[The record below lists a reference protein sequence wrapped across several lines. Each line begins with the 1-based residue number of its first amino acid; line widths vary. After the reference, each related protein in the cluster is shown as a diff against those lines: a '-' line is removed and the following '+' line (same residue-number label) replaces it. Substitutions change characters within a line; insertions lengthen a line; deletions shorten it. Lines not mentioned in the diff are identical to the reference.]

1 MGFLKT
7 KIHISWLLSA
17 MFAGLLVGL
26 IIVKVCGVTV
36 DPPVVA
42 LTTVILVASLISK
55 RRLMVLFMIITG
67 VIIGLARGRAVENEL
82 NQYDQFVGD
91 EVVIEGELI
100 EDAKLDGGKLV
111 GELKY
116 VAVVLN
122 KQALDS
128 VGKVWFSV
136 DGIDRA
142 PKRHNQIVIQGL
154 MDNGFGN
161 YAATIQ
167 SGKVIAV
174 DSCNRT
180 QIDEARDAFNDALS
194 RVVEPDK
201 LGLAMG
207 ILTGQQTNIST
218 AMENV
223 FAAASLTHILVASG
237 YNLTVLV
244 RFVRRLLAKRSRI
257 VALILSSTA
266 VILFAMV
273 TGSSASMDRAL
284 IVSLTSLAL
293 WYVGRKIH
301 PVVMLLAIAALTAML
316 DPTMI
321 WGDLGWYLSFA
332 SFAGVIIVAPLLADL
347 LGGLNRPIDDDGQSV
362 GYRIKSIVNSVKQVA
377 VETISV
383 QLTTTP
389 LILLFIG
396 STSFTG
402 LITNII
408 VLPILPLTMLTT
420 FVAGLSSI
428 VLPIPVASIVA
439 APSNLLLGI
448 VSGVASWGSN
458 LPGNSV
464 ECQPTLIVVV
474 GYYIVLLVAMVII
487 KLWTGHDYRGDNVIE

>member
-1 MGFLKT
+1 MGFLKI

-26 IIVKVCGVTV
+26 IIAKVCSVIISS
-36 DPPVVA
+36 PIVA
-42 LTTVILVASLISK
+42 LAIVMLIASLISR
-55 RRLMVLFMIITG
+55 RRLMVSFMIIAG
-67 VIIGLARGRAVENEL
+67 VIIGLARGGAVEAEL

-91 EVVIEGELI
+91 EVVIKGELV
-100 EDAKLDGGKLV
+100 EDAKLDGSRLV
-111 GELKY
+111 GGLKDITI
-116 VAVVLN
+116 VLN
-122 KQALDS
+122 EQTLDV

-136 DGIDRA
+136 DGIDRTL
-142 PKRHNQIVIQGL
+142 KRHDQIVIQGL

-167 SGKVIAV
+167 SGKIVAV
-174 DSCNRT
+174 DGDNRT
-180 QIDEARDAFNDALS
+180 QIDEVRDTFNGALS
-194 RVVEPDK
+194 QVVEPDK

-218 AMENV
+218 VTEDV

-244 RFVRRLLAKRSRI
+244 RFVRRLLAKRSRL
-257 VALILSSTA
+257 VALILSST
-266 VILFAMV
+266 VVVLFAMV

-293 WYVGRKIH
+293 WYVGRKTH

-332 SFAGVIIVAPLLADL
+332 SFAGVIIVAPLLMDL
-347 LGGLNRPIDDDGQSV
+347 LGGLDGAVNDSQSV
-362 GYRIKSIVNSVKQVA
+362 RQRIKSIVSSVKQVA

-383 QLTTTP
+383 QLITTP
-389 LILLFIG
+389 LILLFMG
-396 STSFTG
+396 STSLTG

-428 VLPIPVASIVA
+428 VLPMSIADIVA
-439 APSNLLLGI
+439 APSNLLLEI
-448 VSGVASWGSN
+448 VSGIASWGSD
-458 LPGNSV
+458 LPGNNI
-464 ECQPTLIVVV
+464 EYQPTLVVV
-474 GYYIVLLVAMVII
+474 ISYYIVLLVAMVVI
-487 KLWTGHDYRGDNVIE
+487 KLWTGHDYRGDNVVE

>member
-1 MGFLKT
+1 
-7 KIHISWLLSA
+7 

-42 LTTVILVASLISK
+42 LATVTLVASLISK

-67 VIIGLARGRAVENEL
+67 VVIGLARGGAVENEL

-91 EVVIEGELI
+91 EVVVKGELI
-100 EDAKLDGGKLV
+100 EDAKLDGGRLV
-111 GELKY
+111 GELKDVT
-116 VAVVLN
+116 VALN
-122 KQALDS
+122 KQALDF

-167 SGKVIAV
+167 SGKVITV

-180 QIDEARDAFNDALS
+180 QIDEARDTFNDALS

-218 AMENV
+218 TMENV

-332 SFAGVIIVAPLLADL
+332 SFAGVIIVAPLLTDL
-347 LGGLNRPIDDDGQSV
+347 LGGLSKPIDDDGQSV
-362 GYRIKSIVNSVKQVA
+362 DRIKSIVTSVKQVA

-402 LITNII
+402 LITNIM

-464 ECQPTLIVVV
+464 ECQPTLVVVV

>member
-1 MGFLKT
+1 MGFLKI

-17 MFAGLLVGL
+17 MFAGSLVGL
-26 IIVKVCGVTV
+26 IIAKVCSVIIS
-36 DPPVVA
+36 PPIVA
-42 LTTVILVASLISK
+42 LAIVMLIASLISR
-55 RRLMVLFMIITG
+55 RRLMVSFMIIAG
-67 VIIGLARGRAVENEL
+67 VIIGLARGGAVEAEL

-91 EVVIEGELI
+91 EVVIKGELV
-100 EDAKLDGGKLV
+100 EDAKLDGSRLV
-111 GELKY
+111 GGLKDITI
-116 VAVVLN
+116 VLN
-122 KQALDS
+122 EQTLDV

-136 DGIDRA
+136 DGIDRTL
-142 PKRHNQIVIQGL
+142 KRHDQIVIQGL

-167 SGKVIAV
+167 SGKIVAV
-174 DSCNRT
+174 DGDNRT
-180 QIDEARDAFNDALS
+180 QIDEVRDTFNGALS
-194 RVVEPDK
+194 QVVEPDK

-218 AMENV
+218 ATEDV

-244 RFVRRLLAKRSRI
+244 RFVRRLLAKRSRL
-257 VALILSSTA
+257 VALILSST
-266 VILFAMV
+266 VVVLFAMV

-293 WYVGRKIH
+293 WYVGRKTH

-332 SFAGVIIVAPLLADL
+332 SFAGVIIVAPLLMDL
-347 LGGLNRPIDDDGQSV
+347 LGGLDGAVNDSQSV
-362 GYRIKSIVNSVKQVA
+362 RQRIKSIVSSVKQVA

-383 QLTTTP
+383 QLITTP
-389 LILLFIG
+389 LILLFMG
-396 STSFTG
+396 STSLTG

-428 VLPIPVASIVA
+428 VLPMSIAGIVA

-448 VSGVASWGSN
+448 VSGIASWGSD
-458 LPGNSV
+458 LPGNNI
-464 ECQPTLIVVV
+464 EYQPTLVVV
-474 GYYIVLLVAMVII
+474 ISYYIVLLVAMVII
-487 KLWTGHDYRGDNVIE
+487 KLWTGHDYRGDNVVE

>member
-1 MGFLKT
+1 
-7 KIHISWLLSA
+7 

-26 IIVKVCGVTV
+26 IIVKVCGAIV

-42 LTTVILVASLISK
+42 LATVTLVASLISK

-67 VIIGLARGRAVENEL
+67 VVIGLARGGAVESEL

-91 EVVIEGELI
+91 EVVVKGELI
-100 EDAKLDGGKLV
+100 EDAKLDGGRLV
-111 GELKY
+111 GELKDVT
-116 VAVVLN
+116 VALN

-180 QIDEARDAFNDALS
+180 QIDEVRDTFNNALS

-332 SFAGVIIVAPLLADL
+332 SFAGVIIVAPLLTDL
-347 LGGLNRPIDDDGQSV
+347 LGGLNRPIDDDGQPV
-362 GYRIKSIVNSVKQVA
+362 DRIKSIVNSVKQVA

-383 QLTTTP
+383 QLVTTP

-402 LITNII
+402 LITNIM

-464 ECQPTLIVVV
+464 ECQPTLMVVV
-474 GYYIVLLVAMVII
+474 GYYIVLLVTMVII

>member
-1 MGFLKT
+1 
-7 KIHISWLLSA
+7 
-17 MFAGLLVGL
+17 
-26 IIVKVCGVTV
+26 
-36 DPPVVA
+36 
-42 LTTVILVASLISK
+42 
-55 RRLMVLFMIITG
+55 MVPFMIIAG
-67 VIIGLARGRAVENEL
+67 VIIGLARGGAVEAEL

-91 EVVIEGELI
+91 EAVIKGELV
-100 EDAKLDGGKLV
+100 EDAKLDGSRLV
-111 GELKY
+111 GGLKDIT
-116 VAVVLN
+116 VVLN
-122 KQALDS
+122 EQTLDV

-136 DGIDRA
+136 DGVDRTL
-142 PKRHNQIVIQGL
+142 KRHDQIVIQGL

-167 SGKVIAV
+167 SGKIVAV
-174 DSCNRT
+174 DGDNRT
-180 QIDEARDAFNDALS
+180 QIDEVRDTFNGALS
-194 RVVEPDK
+194 QVVEPDK

-218 AMENV
+218 ATEDV

-244 RFVRRLLAKRSRI
+244 RFVRRLLAKRSRL
-257 VALILSSTA
+257 VALILSST
-266 VILFAMV
+266 VVVLFAMV
-273 TGSSASMDRAL
+273 TGSSASMNRAL

-332 SFAGVIIVAPLLADL
+332 SFAAVIIVAPLLMDL
-347 LGGLNRPIDDDGQSV
+347 LGGLDGAVNDSQSV
-362 GYRIKSIVNSVKQVA
+362 RQRIKSIVSSVKQVA

-383 QLTTTP
+383 QLITTP
-389 LILLFIG
+389 LILLFM
-396 STSFTG
+396 SNTSLTG

-408 VLPILPLTMLTT
+408 VLPILPLTMLAT

-428 VLPIPVASIVA
+428 VLPMSIAGIVA
-439 APSNLLLGI
+439 VPSNLLLGI
-448 VSGVASWGSN
+448 VSGIASWGSD
-458 LPGNSV
+458 LPGNNI
-464 ECQPTLIVVV
+464 EYQPTLVAVA
-474 GYYIVLLVAMVII
+474 GYYTILLVTMVVI

>member
-17 MFAGLLVGL
+17 MFAGLLAGL
-26 IIVKVCGVTV
+26 IIVKTCGVIV
-36 DPPVVA
+36 NPLVVA
-42 LTTVILVASLISK
+42 LAVVMLVASLISR
-55 RRLMVLFMIITG
+55 RRLMVVFMVVAG
-67 VIIGLARGRAVENEL
+67 VIIGLARGGVVEGKL

-91 EVVIEGELI
+91 EVVVKGELI
-100 EDAKLDGGKLV
+100 EDAKLDGDRLV
-111 GELKY
+111 GELKDIT
-116 VAVVLN
+116 VVLN
-122 KQALDS
+122 KQALNV
-128 VGKVWFSV
+128 VGKVWFSIDGV
-136 DGIDRA
+136 DKVL
-142 PKRHNQIVIQGL
+142 KRHNQIVIQGL

-167 SGKVIAV
+167 SGKVIVV
-174 DSCNRT
+174 DSYNRS
-180 QIDEARDAFNDALS
+180 QIDEARDTFNDALS

-207 ILTGQQTNIST
+207 ILTGQQTNIS
-218 AMENV
+218 AVMEDV

-273 TGSSASMDRAL
+273 TGSSASMNRAL

-293 WYVGRKIH
+293 WYVGRRIH

-332 SFAGVIIVAPLLADL
+332 SFAGVIIVAPLLTDL
-347 LGGLNRPIDDDGQSV
+347 LGGSSRTIDDSQSV
-362 GYRIKSIVNSVKQVA
+362 RQRIKSIVNSVKQVA

-383 QLTTTP
+383 QLITTP

-408 VLPILPLTMLTT
+408 VLPILPLTMMTT

-428 VLPIPVASIVA
+428 VLPMPVASIIAV
-439 APSNLLLGI
+439 PSNLLLGI
-448 VSGVASWGSN
+448 VSSVASWGSN

-464 ECQPTLIVVV
+464 EHQPTLVAVV
-474 GYYIVLLVAMVII
+474 GYYIVLLVAMVVI
-487 KLWTGHDYRGDNVIE
+487 KLWTGHDYRGDNVVE

>member
-1 MGFLKT
+1 MGFLKI

-17 MFAGLLVGL
+17 MFAGSLVGL
-26 IIVKVCGVTV
+26 IIAKACSVTIS
-36 DPPVVA
+36 PPIVA
-42 LTTVILVASLISK
+42 LAIVMLIASLISR
-55 RRLMVLFMIITG
+55 RRLMVPFTIIAG
-67 VIIGLARGRAVENEL
+67 VIIGLARGGAVEAEL

-91 EVVIEGELI
+91 EVVIKGELV
-100 EDAKLDGGKLV
+100 EDAKLDGSRLV
-111 GELKY
+111 GGLKDIT
-116 VAVVLN
+116 VVLN
-122 KQALDS
+122 EQTLDV

-136 DGIDRA
+136 DGIDRTL
-142 PKRHNQIVIQGL
+142 KRHDQIVIQGL

-161 YAATIQ
+161 YIATIQ
-167 SGKVIAV
+167 SGKIVAV
-174 DSCNRT
+174 DGDNRT
-180 QIDEARDAFNDALS
+180 QIDEVRDTFNGALS
-194 RVVEPDK
+194 QVVEPDK

-207 ILTGQQTNIST
+207 VLTGQQTNIST
-218 AMENV
+218 ATEDV

-244 RFVRRLLAKRSRI
+244 RFVRRLLAKRSRL
-257 VALILSSTA
+257 VALILSST
-266 VILFAMV
+266 VVVLFAMV
-273 TGSSASMDRAL
+273 TGSSASMNRAL

-332 SFAGVIIVAPLLADL
+332 SFAAVIIVAPLLVDL
-347 LGGLNRPIDDDGQSV
+347 LGGLSRTVDDHQSV
-362 GYRIKSIVNSVKQVA
+362 RQRVKSIVSSIKQVA

-383 QLTTTP
+383 QLITTP

-408 VLPILPLTMLTT
+408 VLPILPLTMLAT

-428 VLPIPVASIVA
+428 VLPMSIAGIVA

-448 VSGVASWGSN
+448 VSSVASWGSD
-458 LPGNSV
+458 LPGNNI
-464 ECQPTLIVVV
+464 EYQPTLVAVA
-474 GYYIVLLVAMVII
+474 GYYTILLVTMVVI
-487 KLWTGHDYRGDNVIE
+487 KLWTGHDYRGDNVVE

>member
-1 MGFLKT
+1 MGFLKI

-17 MFAGLLVGL
+17 MFAGSLVGL
-26 IIVKVCGVTV
+26 IIAKVCSVIIS
-36 DPPVVA
+36 PPIVA
-42 LTTVILVASLISK
+42 LAIVMLIASLISR
-55 RRLMVLFMIITG
+55 RRLMVPFMIIAG
-67 VIIGLARGRAVENEL
+67 VIIGLARGGAVEAEL

-91 EVVIEGELI
+91 EVVIKGELV
-100 EDAKLDGGKLV
+100 EDAKLDGSRLV
-111 GELKY
+111 GGLKDIT
-116 VAVVLN
+116 VVLN
-122 KQALDS
+122 EQTLDV

-142 PKRHNQIVIQGL
+142 LKRHDQIVIQGL

-161 YAATIQ
+161 YVATIQ
-167 SGKVIAV
+167 SGKIVAV
-174 DSCNRT
+174 DGDNRT
-180 QIDEARDAFNDALS
+180 QIDEVRDTFNGALS
-194 RVVEPDK
+194 QVVEPDK

-218 AMENV
+218 ATEDV

-244 RFVRRLLAKRSRI
+244 RFVRRLLAKRSRL
-257 VALILSSTA
+257 VALILSST
-266 VILFAMV
+266 VVVLFAMV
-273 TGSSASMDRAL
+273 TGSSASMNRAL

-332 SFAGVIIVAPLLADL
+332 SFAAVIIVAPLLVDL
-347 LGGLNRPIDDDGQSV
+347 LGGLSRTVDDHQSV
-362 GYRIKSIVNSVKQVA
+362 RQRVKSIVSSIKQVA

-383 QLTTTP
+383 QLITTP

-408 VLPILPLTMLTT
+408 VLPILPLTMLAT

-428 VLPIPVASIVA
+428 VLPMSIAGIVA

-448 VSGVASWGSN
+448 VSGIASWGSD
-458 LPGNSV
+458 LPGNNI
-464 ECQPTLIVVV
+464 EYQPTLVAVA
-474 GYYIVLLVAMVII
+474 GYYTILLVTMVVI
-487 KLWTGHDYRGDNVIE
+487 KLWTGHDYRGDNVVE

>member
-1 MGFLKT
+1 
-7 KIHISWLLSA
+7 

-26 IIVKVCGVTV
+26 IIVKVCGAIV

-42 LTTVILVASLISK
+42 LATVTLVASLISK

-67 VIIGLARGRAVENEL
+67 VVIGLARGGAVESEL

-91 EVVIEGELI
+91 EVVVKGELI

-111 GELKY
+111 GELKDVT
-116 VAVVLN
+116 VALN

-180 QIDEARDAFNDALS
+180 QIDEVRDTFNNALS

-332 SFAGVIIVAPLLADL
+332 SFAGVIIVAPLLTDL
-347 LGGLNRPIDDDGQSV
+347 LGGLNRPIDDDGQPV
-362 GYRIKSIVNSVKQVA
+362 DRIKSIVNSVKQVA

-383 QLTTTP
+383 QLVTTP

-402 LITNII
+402 LITNIM

-464 ECQPTLIVVV
+464 ECQPTLMVVV
-474 GYYIVLLVAMVII
+474 GYYIVLLVTMVII

>member
-1 MGFLKT
+1 MGFLKI

-17 MFAGLLVGL
+17 MFAGSLVGL
-26 IIVKVCGVTV
+26 IIAKVCSVIIS
-36 DPPVVA
+36 PPIVA
-42 LTTVILVASLISK
+42 LAIVMLIASLISR
-55 RRLMVLFMIITG
+55 RRLMVIFMIIAG
-67 VIIGLARGRAVENEL
+67 VLIGLARGGAVEAEL

-91 EVVIEGELI
+91 EVVIKGELV
-100 EDAKLDGGKLV
+100 EDAKLDGSTLV
-111 GELKY
+111 GGLKDIT
-116 VAVVLN
+116 VVLN
-122 KQALDS
+122 EQTLDV

-136 DGIDRA
+136 DGIDRVL
-142 PKRHNQIVIQGL
+142 KRHDQIVIQGL

-167 SGKVIAV
+167 SGKIIAV
-174 DSCNRT
+174 DGDSRT
-180 QIDEARDAFNDALS
+180 QIDEVRDTFNGALS
-194 RVVEPDK
+194 QVVEPDK

-218 AMENV
+218 ATEDV

-244 RFVRRLLAKRSRI
+244 RFVRRLLAKRSRL

-266 VILFAMV
+266 IVLFAMV
-273 TGSSASMDRAL
+273 TGSSASMNRAL

-301 PVVMLLAIAALTAML
+301 PIVMLLAIAALTAML

-332 SFAGVIIVAPLLADL
+332 SFAGVIIVAPLLTDL

-362 GYRIKSIVNSVKQVA
+362 GYRIKSIVSLVKQVA

-383 QLTTTP
+383 QLITTP
-389 LILLFIG
+389 LILLFMG
-396 STSFTG
+396 STSLTG

-428 VLPIPVASIVA
+428 VLPMSIAGIVA

-448 VSGVASWGSN
+448 VSGIASWGSD
-458 LPGNSV
+458 LPGNNI
-464 ECQPTLIVVV
+464 EYRPTLVAVT
-474 GYYIVLLVAMVII
+474 GYYTILLVTMVVI
-487 KLWTGHDYRGDNVIE
+487 KLWTGHDYRGDNVVE

>member
-1 MGFLKT
+1 
-7 KIHISWLLSA
+7 
-17 MFAGLLVGL
+17 
-26 IIVKVCGVTV
+26 
-36 DPPVVA
+36 
-42 LTTVILVASLISK
+42 
-55 RRLMVLFMIITG
+55 MVPFMIIAG
-67 VIIGLARGRAVENEL
+67 VIIGLARGGAVEAEL

-91 EVVIEGELI
+91 EAVIKGELV
-100 EDAKLDGGKLV
+100 EDAKLDGSRLV
-111 GELKY
+111 GGLKDIT
-116 VAVVLN
+116 VVLN
-122 KQALDS
+122 EQTLDV

-136 DGIDRA
+136 DGVDRTL
-142 PKRHNQIVIQGL
+142 KRHDQIVIQGL

-167 SGKVIAV
+167 SGKIVAV
-174 DSCNRT
+174 DGDNRT
-180 QIDEARDAFNDALS
+180 QIDEVRDTFNGALS
-194 RVVEPDK
+194 QVVEPDK

-218 AMENV
+218 ATEDV

-244 RFVRRLLAKRSRI
+244 RFVRRLLAKRSRL
-257 VALILSSTA
+257 VALILSST
-266 VILFAMV
+266 VVVLFAMV
-273 TGSSASMDRAL
+273 TGSSASMNRAL

-332 SFAGVIIVAPLLADL
+332 SFAAVIIVAPLLMDL
-347 LGGLNRPIDDDGQSV
+347 LGGLDGAVNDSQSV
-362 GYRIKSIVNSVKQVA
+362 RQRIKSIVSSVKQVA

-383 QLTTTP
+383 QLITTP
-389 LILLFIG
+389 LILLFM
-396 STSFTG
+396 SNTSLTG

-408 VLPILPLTMLTT
+408 VLPILPLTMLAT

-428 VLPIPVASIVA
+428 VLPMSIAGIVA
-439 APSNLLLGI
+439 VPSNLLLGI
-448 VSGVASWGSN
+448 ISGIASWGSD
-458 LPGNSV
+458 LPGNNI
-464 ECQPTLIVVV
+464 EYQPTLVAVA
-474 GYYIVLLVAMVII
+474 GYYTILLVTMVVI

>member
-1 MGFLKT
+1 MGFLKI

-17 MFAGLLVGL
+17 MFAGSLVGL
-26 IIVKVCGVTV
+26 IIAKVCSVIIS
-36 DPPVVA
+36 PPIVA
-42 LTTVILVASLISK
+42 LAIVMLIASLISR
-55 RRLMVLFMIITG
+55 RRLMVPFMIIAG
-67 VIIGLARGRAVENEL
+67 VIIGLARGGAVEAEL

-91 EVVIEGELI
+91 EAVIKGELV
-100 EDAKLDGGKLV
+100 EDAKLDGSRLV
-111 GELKY
+111 GGLKDIT
-116 VAVVLN
+116 VVLN
-122 KQALDS
+122 EQTLDV

-136 DGIDRA
+136 DGVDRTL
-142 PKRHNQIVIQGL
+142 KRHDQIVIQGL

-167 SGKVIAV
+167 SGKIVAV
-174 DSCNRT
+174 DGDNRT
-180 QIDEARDAFNDALS
+180 QIDEVRDTFNGALS
-194 RVVEPDK
+194 QVVEPDK

-218 AMENV
+218 ATEDV

-244 RFVRRLLAKRSRI
+244 RFVRRLLAKRSRL
-257 VALILSSTA
+257 VALILSST
-266 VILFAMV
+266 VVVLFAMV
-273 TGSSASMDRAL
+273 TGSSASMNRAL

-332 SFAGVIIVAPLLADL
+332 SFAAVIIVAPLLMDL
-347 LGGLNRPIDDDGQSV
+347 LGGLDGAVNDSQSV
-362 GYRIKSIVNSVKQVA
+362 RQRIKSIVSSVKQVA

-383 QLTTTP
+383 QLITTP
-389 LILLFIG
+389 LILLFM
-396 STSFTG
+396 SNTSLTG

-408 VLPILPLTMLTT
+408 VLPILPLTMLAT

-428 VLPIPVASIVA
+428 VLPMSIAGIVA
-439 APSNLLLGI
+439 VPSNLLLGI
-448 VSGVASWGSN
+448 VSGIASWGSD
-458 LPGNSV
+458 LPGNNI
-464 ECQPTLIVVV
+464 EYQPTLVAVA
-474 GYYIVLLVAMVII
+474 GYYTILLVTMVVI

>member
-1 MGFLKT
+1 
-7 KIHISWLLSA
+7 
-17 MFAGLLVGL
+17 
-26 IIVKVCGVTV
+26 
-36 DPPVVA
+36 
-42 LTTVILVASLISK
+42 
-55 RRLMVLFMIITG
+55 MVSFMIIAG
-67 VIIGLARGRAVENEL
+67 VIIGLARGGAVEAEL

-91 EVVIEGELI
+91 EVVVKGELI

-111 GELKY
+111 GELKDVT
-116 VAVVLN
+116 VALN
-122 KQALDS
+122 KQTLDF

-136 DGIDRA
+136 DGIERA
-142 PKRHNQIVIQGL
+142 PKRHNQMVVQGL
-154 MDNGFGN
+154 MDSGFGN

-167 SGKVIAV
+167 SGKIVAV
-174 DSCNRT
+174 DGDNRT
-180 QIDEARDAFNDALS
+180 QIDEVRDTFNGALS
-194 RVVEPDK
+194 QVVEPDK

-218 AMENV
+218 ATEDV

-244 RFVRRLLAKRSRI
+244 RFVRRLLAKRSRL
-257 VALILSSTA
+257 VALILSST
-266 VILFAMV
+266 VVVLFAMV
-273 TGSSASMDRAL
+273 TGSSASMNRAL

-301 PVVMLLAIAALTAML
+301 PVVMLSAIAALTAML

-332 SFAGVIIVAPLLADL
+332 SFAAVIIVAPLLMDL
-347 LGGLNRPIDDDGQSV
+347 LGGLDGAVNDSQSV
-362 GYRIKSIVNSVKQVA
+362 RQRIKSIVSSVKQVA

-383 QLTTTP
+383 QLITTP
-389 LILLFIG
+389 LILLFMG
-396 STSFTG
+396 STSLTG

-428 VLPIPVASIVA
+428 VLPMSIAGIVA

-448 VSGVASWGSN
+448 VSGIASWGSD
-458 LPGNSV
+458 LPGNNI
-464 ECQPTLIVVV
+464 EYQPTLVVVV

-487 KLWTGHDYRGDNVIE
+487 KLWTGHDYRGDNVVE